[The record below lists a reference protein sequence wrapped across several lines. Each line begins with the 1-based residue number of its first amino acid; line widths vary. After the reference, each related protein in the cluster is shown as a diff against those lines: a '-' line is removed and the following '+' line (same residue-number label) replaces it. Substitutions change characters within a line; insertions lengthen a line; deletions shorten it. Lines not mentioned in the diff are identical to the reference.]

1 MTVPPPSAL
10 PLQPGDTLLGKYR
23 VDRVLGKGGMG
34 MVVAAQHLHLGGL
47 FAIKIMLPEMLD
59 NPEAIGRFLREAQAS
74 SRLRSEHVARVH
86 DVGTLE
92 TGVPYMVLE
101 YLEGQDLDR
110 ELMSRGV
117 LGVGQAAAYVAQVAE
132 ALIEAHAQG
141 IVHRDLKPANLFLT
155 RRANG
160 SSCIKVLDFGISKDI
175 TAGNQGAQKLTQTG
189 SIMGSPHYMSPEQ
202 LIDSKNVDPRSDIWA
217 LGIILYELV
226 TGMMPFNAE
235 TMPEIV
241 AKVLSTQP
249 TPLRTLRPDIP
260 PEFEA
265 IVQRCTE
272 KERDKRFS
280 SAGEFLAALR
290 PFIREGDAVPAG
302 AMADVRMGGPARGA
316 QSDTAWDKETIAA
329 KSAPSLTKAVAPGR
343 KWMMIVAFGAVAM
356 LGLVALVFLGSSS
369 GETKEPIMPVSSVER
384 TRQTAEGA
392 SNTPESPTAA
402 RSIPVQAASSSGANT
417 SPPAKDGPVTTVKTS
432 PPVTTAS
439 APASATTSTKKKKVK
454 GFDE

>member
-1 MTVPPPSAL
+1 
-10 PLQPGDTLLGKYR
+10 
-23 VDRVLGKGGMG
+23 
-34 MVVAAQHLHLGGL
+34 
-47 FAIKIMLPEMLD
+47 
-59 NPEAIGRFLREAQAS
+59 
-74 SRLRSEHVARVH
+74 
-86 DVGTLE
+86 
-92 TGVPYMVLE
+92 
-101 YLEGQDLDR
+101 
-110 ELMSRGV
+110 MSRGV

-202 LIDSKNVDPRSDIWA
+202 LIDSKNVDP
-217 LGIILYELV
+217 
-226 TGMMPFNAE
+226 GMMPFNAE